1 MLPGFNLYHP
11 NQYLVK
17 FFEVVMNILSPQIT
31 IDIWSDFVCPW
42 CWIAKK
48 RFEKALDV
56 FENKD
61 NVLIRHHSYRIAGEF
76 APAPF
81 KAAMYK
87 KFGTEQGA
95 ELMMKQIKIAGESEG
110 LLYNFDTMLF
120 GDTKDAHAM
129 VKMADQ
135 VGLGEKLAERLFM
148 ASITE
153 GRSIFDHKELVAIS
167 TEVGVSP
174 TDAENAL
181 NSRTLRDAIISDE
194 NNARAIGASGVPLFL
209 LNNRYS
215 LSGAQP
221 ASSFLG
227 VLQQA
232 WADKQNE
239 VVITKGQ
246 SCEVGGCS
254 I

>member
-1 MLPGFNLYHP
+1 
-11 NQYLVK
+11 
-17 FFEVVMNILSPQIT
+17 MNILSPQIT

-61 NVLIRHHSYRIAGEF
+61 NVLIRHHSYRIASEF

-167 TEVGVSP
+167 TEVGVHVQ
-174 TDAENAL
+174 DL
-181 NSRTLRDAIISDE
+181 KR
-194 NNARAIGASGVPLFL
+194 
-209 LNNRYS
+209 
-215 LSGAQP
+215 
-221 ASSFLG
+221 
-227 VLQQA
+227 
-232 WADKQNE
+232 
-239 VVITKGQ
+239 
-246 SCEVGGCS
+246 
-254 I
+254 